1 MTNLH
6 FSDITDMT
14 FSVGS
19 VTRIYLPGRKDV
31 TDNCDNDVVQT
42 FLLSI
47 YAYYRHFLRV
57 GATVFSYVLY
67 IMYVYVIDIALFA
80 AAFYGLR
87 AFY

>member
-47 YAYYRHFLRV
+47 YPCYHHFLRV
-57 GATVFSYVLY
+57 GALVFFCIFSMFMYVLCPLCSY
-67 IMYVYVIDIALFA
+67 SWASSL
-80 AAFYGLR
+80 LLN
-87 AFY
+87 